1 LVIYFSEFLLD
12 KHLTAQVKFLI
23 KKHVIHGVFKNMN
36 VDYKNIDYK
45 DLRRHPRIEAIN
57 SVRYAQ
63 FDDNG
68 KRIATGKGYTLNLS
82 QSGTLLKTQDP
93 ILGVFVVLVT
103 IDLDGKQVKVKGRVR
118 HTYVDESSVYYLTG
132 VEFMGPKNEQL
143 QAIVSFVKA
152 YQHKKNITK
161 TNHFS

>member
-1 LVIYFSEFLLD
+1 MKYDIR
-12 KHLTAQVKFLI
+12 
-23 KKHVIHGVFKNMN
+23 GVSKNMDQN
-36 VDYKNIDYK
+36 YESIDYKN
-45 DLRRHPRIEAIN
+45 LRRHPRIEAIN
-57 SVRYAQ
+57 SVGYAQ

-82 QSGTLLKTQDP
+82 QSGTLLKTKDP

-103 IDLDGKQVKVKGRVR
+103 IDLDGKQVKIKGRVR
-118 HTYVDESSVYYLTG
+118 HTYVDESSGSYLTG

-161 TNHFS
+161 TSHSS